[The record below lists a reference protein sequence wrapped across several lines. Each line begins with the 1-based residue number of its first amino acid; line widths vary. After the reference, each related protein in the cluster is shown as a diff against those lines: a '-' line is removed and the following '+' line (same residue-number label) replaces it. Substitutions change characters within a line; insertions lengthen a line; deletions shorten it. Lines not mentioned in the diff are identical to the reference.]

1 VVAFPKPLTIVEPRE
16 IKKLIEMDFVFFPCG
31 GGGIPLIR
39 KKRKLRGVEA
49 EIDKGLAS
57 AELSEE
63 INTDMLIVPSGVK
76 GAAIPTRLVFDVIGM
91 DIVEVSP
98 PYDHAEIT
106 ALVAETL
113 GLDLLYVLAAN
124 RKEN

>member
-1 VVAFPKPLTIVEPRE
+1 MDALSTPLPIVEPRE

-39 KKRKLRGVEA
+39 KERKFRGVET

-57 AELSEE
+57 AKLSEE

-76 GAAIPTRLVFDVIGM
+76 GAAIPTRPVFNVIGM
-91 DIVEVSP
+91 DIVEVSRP
-98 PYDHAEIT
+98 
-106 ALVAETL
+106 
-113 GLDLLYVLAAN
+113 
-124 RKEN
+124 